1 MKYELCIFDL
11 DGTLVDTRVD
21 ITTAVNLM
29 LSHYGLAPMEM
40 EEVIGYV
47 GDGVR
52 KLVSRC
58 IISKNIDLEEAV
70 KIFNDAY
77 DRHLLDTTKPYP
89 EVYTVLDRLSGVKKA
104 LLTNKPGSFTMK
116 IVDALQLT
124 HYFEVIVCGDTLHVK
139 KPSPEVVNHILM
151 KTGVPGNKAILIGD
165 GKNDVLTARAAG
177 ISSVYANYGYSSIRG
192 DMAIIPDF
200 IIDRITDLLP
210 ICMGKT

>member
-29 LSHYGLAPMEM
+29 LSHYGLEPMEM
-40 EEVIGYV
+40 GEVIGYV

-52 KLVSRC
+52 RLVSRC
-58 IISKNIDLEEAV
+58 IISKNIDLDEAV

-89 EVYTVLDRLSGVKKA
+89 GVYAVLDQLSGVKKA
-104 LLTNKPGSFTMK
+104 LLTNKPASFTIK
-116 IVDALQLT
+116 IIDALKLT
-124 HYFEVIVCGDTLHVK
+124 PYFEVVVCGDTLPVK

-151 KTGVPGNKAILIGD
+151 KTGVSGDKAILVGD

-177 ISSVYANYGYSSIRG
+177 IKLVYASYGYSSERG
-192 DMAIIPDF
+192 AVEFAPDF
-200 IIDRITDLLP
+200 IIDRITDLLQ
-210 ICMGKT
+210 ICMGRV

>member
-11 DGTLVDTRVD
+11 DGTLVDTRAD

-29 LSHYGLAPMEM
+29 LSHYGLDPMEM

-77 DRHLLDTTKPYP
+77 DRHLLDTTKLYP
-89 EVYTVLDRLSGVKKA
+89 DVYTVFDRLSGVRKA

-116 IVDALQLT
+116 ILDALQLT
-124 HYFEVIVCGDTLHVK
+124 PYFEVIVCGDTLPVK
-139 KPSPEVVNHILM
+139 KPSPEVVYHILM
-151 KTGVPGNKAILIGD
+151 KTGVSGNKAILIGD

-177 ISSVYANYGYSSIRG
+177 IPSVYASYGYSSIRR
-192 DMAIIPDF
+192 DMALVPDF